1 MGIRRNILHSYSLIF
16 IFLLLAMA
24 KLVNFNEILNKFI
37 DFLCWKIKFIDYS
50 CIYWCSSV
58 FKIYNSVGFFNK
70 NDIFYRINL
79 FFCEK
84 EGDFWAFFG
93 GFF

>member
-1 MGIRRNILHSYSLIF
+1 
-16 IFLLLAMA
+16 MA
-24 KLVNFNEILNKFI
+24 KLLNFNEISNKFI

-70 NDIFYRINL
+70 NDIFYRTNL

-84 EGDFWAFFG
+84 EGDFWAFLG